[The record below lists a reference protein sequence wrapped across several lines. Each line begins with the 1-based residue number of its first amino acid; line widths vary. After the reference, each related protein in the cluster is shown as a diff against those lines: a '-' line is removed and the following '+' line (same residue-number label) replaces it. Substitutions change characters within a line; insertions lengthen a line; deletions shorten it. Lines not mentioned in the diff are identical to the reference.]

1 MCKLSE
7 KRCGQLSDEFETQ
20 RHIVA
25 DAGQTRQD
33 LQKQQERL
41 KHLEILM
48 GKVSADT
55 NSIRQILD
63 VLQTNLTNQS
73 DLLRV
78 LNQNW

>member
-7 KRCGQLSDEFETQ
+7 KRGGQLSDEFETQ